1 MAYRH
6 FTIEY
11 AFCNQYLQTTL
22 LSCIARHFL
31 RRIFGSFAAIDNRVI
46 EHYCQTAVRRIELST
61 DYRAKYFT
69 RTESGFPDNVEIL
82 GTTYTKV
89 EDLRYGTNPHQGA
102 SFYRP
107 KDSSGLPFGDMEL
120 LKTGKS
126 GLSETNY
133 GDLNHGANIV
143 KYFECPACAVMKHL
157 NPSGAAVQS
166 GSQDLK
172 TTYIRARD
180 ADPIAAFGGTAV
192 FNTKVDAETAKQI
205 MTSVVEVVAAPD
217 IDDEALAIFNDHAT
231 YKMNKEIRV
240 IRLPNLMSLPKW
252 VGDPA
257 LPTIKTLIDGTI
269 VVAEPLL
276 TNVKSVDDLIL
287 ATTEHAK
294 HGKFAI
300 EKTPTQGELED
311 LLFSWYVNLS
321 VRSNGIVIA
330 KNGVTLAVG
339 TGQQDRVTAVKQ
351 AIAKARERFKGD
363 ETLEGAVMSSD
374 AFFPFRDSVD
384 AAAEAGIKAIVQPGG
399 SVRDWDSIQACN
411 EHGMSMV
418 FTGER
423 IFSHH

>member
-1 MAYRH
+1 M
-6 FTIEY
+6 
-11 AFCNQYLQTTL
+11 
-22 LSCIARHFL
+22 
-31 RRIFGSFAAIDNRVI
+31 
-46 EHYCQTAVRRIELST
+46 ST
-61 DYRAKYFT
+61 NHRAKYFS
-69 RTESGFPDNVEIL
+69 RTESGFPDEVDIL
-82 GTTYTKV
+82 GTSYVKV

-107 KDSSGLPFGDMEL
+107 KDSAGLPFADMEQL
-120 LKTGKS
+120 RSGKS

-143 KYFECPACAVMKHL
+143 KYFDRPACAVMKHL

-166 GSQDLK
+166 GKQNLESV
-172 TTYIRARD
+172 YVRARD
-180 ADPIAAFGGTAV
+180 ADAVAAFGSTVV
-192 FNTKVDAETAKQI
+192 FNTKLDAATAGQI

-217 IDDEALAIFNDHAT
+217 FDDAAPAVLSDHAT
-231 YKMNKEIRV
+231 YKMNKEIRI
-240 IRLPNLMSLPKW
+240 IRLPDLMSLPKW
-252 VGDPA
+252 VGDDA
-257 LPTIKTLIDGTI
+257 APTIKTLMDGSV

-276 TNVKSVDDLIL
+276 TKVKSGSDLIL
-287 ATTEHAK
+287 ASTEHAR

-300 EKTPTQGELED
+300 ETSPTAAQVDD
-311 LLFSWYVNLS
+311 LLFSWYVNLN
-321 VRSNGIVIA
+321 VRSNGVVIA

-339 TGQQDRVTAVKQ
+339 TGQQDRVNAVRQ

-363 ETLEGAVMSSD
+363 ESLEGAVMSSD

-411 EHGMSMV
+411 EHGISMV

-423 IFSHH
+423 CFSHH